1 MPATGA
7 AALTPARMAAASASS
22 ARDATMS
29 AAASTRGVAT
39 ANTVSPSKLV
49 WTGRIALAMPSWAW
63 TATRCTSTLL
73 STAFVATRPSVVLP
87 PGGGGPSGGTG
98 SAAAGGGGRG
108 RSRPAPA
115 PPGAPPPR
123 ASPGGPGRQGGV
135 DPAGQAH
142 ARDHLTVGGDHV
154 AAGVGHR
161 QGAHHQLT
169 HADHR
174 VAEAAL
180 HHVVR
185 PGGLAHGG
193 PHARAGVAHPRLARR
208 GGQAGGLALGGAGPG
223 VPVPD
228 GPVEQD
234 RRRHHRGGPAEGGAT
249 DAVP

>member
-1 MPATGA
+1 MPATGV

-22 ARDATMS
+22 ARNATMS

-39 ANTVSPSKLV
+39 ANTGSPSQRV
-49 WTGRIALAMPSWAW
+49 WTGRVALAMPSWAW
-63 TATRCTSTLL
+63 TGTRCTSTLL

-98 SAAAGGGGRG
+98 SAAAAGGGRA
-108 RSRPAPA
+108 RLPPAP
-115 PPGAPPPR
+115 R
-123 ASPGGPGRQGGV
+123 RPGGV
-135 DPAGQAH
+135 APAWQAH

-180 HHVVR
+180 PHV
-185 PGGLAHGG
+185 GG
-193 PHARAGVAHPRLARR
+193 
-208 GGQAGGLALGGAGPG
+208 
-223 VPVPD
+223 
-228 GPVEQD
+228 
-234 RRRHHRGGPAEGGAT
+234 
-249 DAVP
+249 